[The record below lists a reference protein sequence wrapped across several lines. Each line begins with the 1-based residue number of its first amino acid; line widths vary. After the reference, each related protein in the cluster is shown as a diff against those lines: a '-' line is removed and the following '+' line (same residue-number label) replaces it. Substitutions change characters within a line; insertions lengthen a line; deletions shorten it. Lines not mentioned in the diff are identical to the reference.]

1 MDKLKEKINKGI
13 TESYLHSDIKDVRE
27 SLSNYGVDLDK
38 NAKRQNKLIKQLKF
52 KLRSSLN
59 EEKYD
64 LLLNKA
70 TESFQNA
77 IEKGLEKPV
86 AYLNALIRD
95 NKVRVQYNK
104 LEKLSTDEIKEIIRD
119 QNLIEIIELLENEQ
133 SGKN

>member
-13 TESYLHSDIKDVRE
+13 TESYLNSDIEDVRE

-70 TESFQNA
+70 TESFQDA
-77 IEKGLEKPV
+77 IDKGLEKPV
-86 AYLNALIRD
+86 AYLNSLIRE
-95 NKVRVQYNK
+95 NRVRVQYNK
-104 LEKLSTDEIKEIIRD
+104 LEKLSTDEIKEIIKD

-133 SGKN
+133 SRKK

>member
-13 TESYLHSDIKDVRE
+13 TENYLNSDIEDVRE
-27 SLSNYGVDLDK
+27 SLSNYGVDFEK
-38 NAKRQNKLIKQLKF
+38 NAKRQNRLIKQLKF

-59 EEKYD
+59 EERYD

-70 TESFQNA
+70 TESFQDA
-77 IEKGLEKPV
+77 IDKGLEKPV
-86 AYLNALIRD
+86 AYLNSLIRE
-95 NKVRVQYNK
+95 NRVRVQYNK

-133 SGKN
+133 SGKK

>member
-27 SLSNYGVDLDK
+27 SLSNYGVDLDN

-70 TESFQNA
+70 SESFQDA
-77 IEKGLEKPV
+77 IDKGLEKPV
-86 AYLNALIRD
+86 AYLNSLIRE
-95 NKVRVQYNK
+95 NRVRVQYNK

-133 SGKN
+133 SGKK